1 MLTRMSVDAESP
13 SVVGLNA
20 EEVAQRRADGLTN
33 DVPDRASRSIRDIVR
48 ANVFTRINAIL
59 GVLVVIVLA
68 TGSPIDALFGLAIV
82 ANSGVG
88 MIQEIRAKRTL
99 DALAIVGRSNPKV
112 RRVEGTAEVTPAEV
126 VLDDIIE
133 IGAGDQMVVDGEI
146 VEATAFEVD
155 ESLLTGEADPI
166 HKAVG
171 DKVLSGS
178 FVAAGDGAYRAT
190 KVGREAYAAKLA
202 AEASRFTLVSS
213 ELQAGIN
220 RILTLITW
228 LMIPAGA
235 LIVYNQLFLSGQPD
249 PPGAQRDGGG
259 TRTHGARG
267 AGADDLDRVRGRRDP
282 ARATQVPGQRTARD
296 RRPRPRRRR
305 LRRQDRHAHRERDAP
320 VGDSTAARPTTQ
332 TPFAPRWRRWP
343 ATIRSRTRVF
353 RPSRRTSRG
362 ATRTGPSPPSRRS
375 RRRRS
380 GAESPTG
387 RTATG
392 ISARRT
398 CCSSPGPTPPPR
410 PSAIGSTGLRVLLVA
425 RGDLP
430 VDDANAP
437 GAVSPAALV
446 VLEQKVRDDARAT
459 LEYFA
464 EQNVALKVISG
475 DNALSVGAVASS
487 LGLGDGSATDARK
500 LPKDTNQLAD
510 VLEHTTVFGRV
521 RPDQKREMVHALQA
535 RGHTVAMTG
544 DGVNDVLALKDA
556 DIGVSMGSGSP
567 ATRAVAQIVLLDNK
581 FATLPYVV
589 GEGRRV
595 IGNIERV
602 ANLFLTKTVYSVL
615 LAFLIGFAGIGSQL
629 FGYEPIPY
637 PFLPRHITIVAWFT
651 IGIPAFI
658 LSLAPNNERARSG
671 FVGRVLRLAIPS
683 GIVVGVATF
692 VSYLL
697 VYAGPDQTQQQKEQA
712 GTCALITLIMI
723 ALWVLAVVA
732 RPYVWWK
739 VLLLAGSVLGY
750 VIIFGVAWIR
760 NFFALDIGNVGGLTT
775 AVICG
780 GIGVVLV
787 EIGWWASGRLHGEQ
801 RRLFALPEV
810 GARGGN
816 ED

>member
-1 MLTRMSVDAESP
+1 MVAALAPMVPEGLVLMTSIAFA
-13 SVVGLNA
+13 VGVIRLG
-20 EEVAQRRADGLTN
+20 QRKCLVN
-33 DVPDRASRSIRDIVR
+33 ELP
-48 ANVFTRINAIL
+48 AIE
-59 GVLVVIVLA
+59 
-68 TGSPIDALFGLAIV
+68 GLARV
-82 ANSGVG
+82 DVVCADKTGTLTENG
-88 MIQEIRAKRTL
+88 MRLSEIRPLLDHDADAVRT
-99 DALAIVGRSNPKV
+99 ALA
-112 RRVEGTAEVTPAEV
+112 AM
-126 VLDDIIE
+126 
-133 IGAGDQMVVDGEI
+133 AGDDPQPNASVQAIAEDVTGRDPNWTVTAVAPFSSAKKWSGISYGENGNWYLGAPD
-146 VEATAFEVD
+146 V
-155 ESLLTGEADPI
+155 LLEPGTHA
-166 HKAVG
+166 
-171 DKVLSGS
+171 
-178 FVAAGDGAYRAT
+178 
-190 KVGREAYAAKLA
+190 A
-202 AEASRFTLVSS
+202 AEA
-213 ELQAGIN
+213 
-220 RILTLITW
+220 
-228 LMIPAGA
+228 
-235 LIVYNQLFLSGQPD
+235 
-249 PPGAQRDGGG
+249 
-259 TRTHGARG
+259 
-267 AGADDLDRVRGRRDP
+267 
-282 ARATQVPGQRTARD
+282 
-296 RRPRPRRRR
+296 
-305 LRRQDRHAHRERDAP
+305 ER
-320 VGDSTAARPTTQ
+320 
-332 TPFAPRWRRWP
+332 
-343 ATIRSRTRVF
+343 
-353 RPSRRTSRG
+353 
-362 ATRTGPSPPSRRS
+362 
-375 RRRRS
+375 
-380 GAESPTG
+380 
-387 RTATG
+387 
-392 ISARRT
+392 
-398 CCSSPGPTPPPR
+398 
-410 PSAIGSTGLRVLLVA
+410 IGSTGLRVLLVA

-430 VDDANAP
+430 VDDTNAP
-437 GAVSPAALV
+437 GAVTPAALV

-615 LAFLIGFAGIGSQL
+615 LAFLIGFGGIGSQL

-692 VSYLL
+692 VTYLL
-697 VYAGPDQTQQQKEQA
+697 VYAGPEETQQQKEQA

-750 VIIFGVAWIR
+750 VIIFGVPWIR
-760 NFFALDIGNVGGLTT
+760 NFFALDIGNVGGITT